1 MDALTFQT
9 EVRRIEKLMYRVGMS
24 YLGNND
30 DVADAVQDTL
40 AKAWEKRN
48 HLKKLEQ
55 FKPWMM
61 RILTNRCI
69 DMLRKR
75 KRISFFPLEDDTVV
89 VEMPPQL
96 SPVMEAIS
104 QLRPELRL
112 VVTLHYVDGYSIS
125 EIAESLGIAS
135 GTVKTRLH
143 SARKRLSHTL
153 LVEWEGEQ

>member
-1 MDALTFQT
+1 M
-9 EVRRIEKLMYRVGMS
+9 VV
-24 YLGNND
+24 
-30 DVADAVQDTL
+30 
-40 AKAWEKRN
+40 
-48 HLKKLEQ
+48 
-55 FKPWMM
+55 
-61 RILTNRCI
+61 
-69 DMLRKR
+69 DMP
-75 KRISFFPLEDDTVV
+75 S
-89 VEMPPQL
+89 QL

-143 SARKRLSHTL
+143 AARKRLSHTL

>member
-9 EVRRIEKLMYRVGMS
+9 EVRQIEKLMYRVGMS

-30 DVADAVQDTL
+30 DTADAVQDAL

-48 HLKKLEQ
+48 YLKKLEQ

-75 KRISFFPLEDDTVV
+75 KRVSFFPLEETSVAI
-89 VEMPPQL
+89 EPPSQE

-104 QLRPELRL
+104 LLRPELRL
-112 VVTLHYVDGYSIS
+112 VVILHYVDGYSVS

-135 GTVKTRLH
+135 GTVKSRLH
-143 SARKRLSHTL
+143 LARKRLSHTL

>member
-30 DVADAVQDTL
+30 DVADAVQDAL

-89 VEMPPQL
+89 VDMPSPL

-143 SARKRLSHTL
+143 AARKRLSHTL

>member
-69 DMLRKR
+69 DMLRRR
-75 KRISFFPLEDDTVV
+75 KRVSFFPLEDDTVV
-89 VEMPPQL
+89 VDMPSQL
-96 SPVMEAIS
+96 SPV
-104 QLRPELRL
+104 
-112 VVTLHYVDGYSIS
+112 
-125 EIAESLGIAS
+125 
-135 GTVKTRLH
+135 
-143 SARKRLSHTL
+143 
-153 LVEWEGEQ
+153 

>member
-1 MDALTFQT
+1 MDALTFQM

-24 YLGNND
+24 YLGNGD
-30 DVADAVQDTL
+30 DVADAVQDALTT
-40 AKAWEKRN
+40 AWEKRR
-48 HLKKLEQ
+48 HLKKPEQ

-75 KRISFFPLEDDTVV
+75 KRVSFFPLEDDTVV
-89 VEMPPQL
+89 VEMPSQL
-96 SPVMEAIS
+96 SLVMEAVS

-125 EIAESLGIAS
+125 DIAESLGIAY

-143 SARKRLSHTL
+143 SARKSLSHTL
-153 LVEWEGEQ
+153 LVEWEGER

>member
-1 MDALTFQT
+1 
-9 EVRRIEKLMYRVGMS
+9 MYRVGMS

-69 DMLRKR
+69 DMLRRR
-75 KRISFFPLEDDTVV
+75 KRVSFFPLEDDTVV
-89 VEMPPQL
+89 VDMPLQL

-143 SARKRLSHTL
+143 AARKRLSHTL

>member
-1 MDALTFQT
+1 MDALTFQA
-9 EVRRIEKLMYRVGMS
+9 EVRRIEKLMYRVGLS
-24 YLGNND
+24 YLGNGD
-30 DVADAVQDTL
+30 DVADAVQDAL
-40 AKAWEKRN
+40 AIAWEKRQ
-48 HLKKLEQ
+48 HLKKPEQ

-75 KRISFFPLEDDTVV
+75 KRVSFFPLEDDTVV
-89 VEMPPQL
+89 VDMPSQP
-96 SPVMEAIS
+96 SPVMEAVS
-104 QLRPELRL
+104 QLRPEWRL
-112 VVTLHYVDGYSIS
+112 VVTLHYVDGYSVS

-153 LVEWEGEQ
+153 LVEWEGER